1 MNGQECRQFHVQST
15 DCGVT
20 WSAPRDITEM
30 IGSDNR
36 VAVFGSGEG
45 IQLRRG
51 AHAGRLVVPG
61 GFQRPWGNRAFY
73 SDDHGQ
79 TWDVG

>member
-1 MNGQECRQFHVQST
+1 
-15 DCGVT
+15 
-20 WSAPRDITEM
+20 
-30 IGSDNR
+30 
-36 VAVFGSGEG
+36 
-45 IQLRRG
+45 
-51 AHAGRLVVPG
+51 LVVPG